1 MQDLIRIENINHRL
15 GNDPHYFLSPGARNR
30 LFTPHEIEAAEVR
43 YERAIRRRPTVDQ
56 LFTPPEP
63 EFNPSFWARLSRK
76 LRRQAD

>member
-1 MQDLIRIENINHRL
+1 MKDLIRIENINHRL
-15 GNDPHYFLSPGARNR
+15 GNDPHYFLSQGETYL
-30 LFTPHEIEAAEVR
+30 LFTPYDIQAAKER